1 MPNALKSFKQD
12 GRRKVVLKAGTISF
26 QGIRVD
32 CFVLNISV
40 GGAGLIVESEIAI
53 PFSFDLEI
61 GEDCVRRHCRIVW
74 RNDHQIGV
82 SFDF

>member
-1 MPNALKSFKQD
+1 
-12 GRRKVVLKAGTISF
+12 
-26 QGIRVD
+26 
-32 CFVLNISV
+32 LNISV